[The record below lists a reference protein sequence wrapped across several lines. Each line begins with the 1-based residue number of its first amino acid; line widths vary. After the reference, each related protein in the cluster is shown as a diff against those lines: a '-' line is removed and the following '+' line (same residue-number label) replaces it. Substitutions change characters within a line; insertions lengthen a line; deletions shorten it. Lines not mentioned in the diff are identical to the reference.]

1 MYFIIDD
8 EADSDDHQTSLEIS
22 SYSLSDNSS
31 HGDVS
36 SQPNLPVQDPVK
48 SLNSPEIK
56 TPILHCSTP
65 LKEQQQPHL
74 SPQPPAPLTHS
85 VDSPPSCSL
94 SGPLTNAPSKSSPQL
109 SRDNCCDDII
119 DLTQSDDDSDVT
131 YCSDTE
137 DDCIFIDSE
146 ASLNPT
152 GCDSPSSQSPA
163 NDQCIVLPATPEHS
177 TVRTTSIVLSYH
189 GVLWAVCCNI
199 VQALCS

>member
-1 MYFIIDD
+1 MVVYFSVMYFIIDD
-8 EADSDDHQTSLEIS
+8 DADSDDHQTSLEIS

-31 HGDVS
+31 HGNVS
-36 SQPNLPVQDPVK
+36 SQPNPPVQDPVK

-56 TPILHCSTP
+56 TPVLHCSTP
-65 LKEQQQPHL
+65 LKEQQQQPCL
-74 SPQPPAPLTHS
+74 SPQTPALLTHS
-85 VDSPPSCSL
+85 ADSPPGKSYS
-94 SGPLTNAPSKSSPQL
+94 SSAPLTNAPSKSSPRL

-131 YCSDTE
+131 YCSDAE
-137 DDCIFIDSE
+137 DDRIFINSE

-152 GCDSPSSQSPA
+152 GCDSPSPQPPA

-189 GVLWAVCCNI
+189 GVL
-199 VQALCS
+199 